1 MAKLFI
7 GSFNVGDQLDK
18 NYYRIDTLDENFR
31 DRHFGGLA
39 VNDYVLPMQKGMV
52 SKLFKFTGFET
63 INNGIVAKFDVIK
76 NYEKEISFSK
86 LCLCK
91 YFEPDL
97 VLMNKATKATKG
109 VGFHELKMSAD
120 TPAYDKID
128 FFKDVRRYFI
138 CLEEKLS
145 DTAYFKQSDICVVI
159 SDEEKGNIVDIVE
172 FNGYEFN
179 RQETFW
185 DLFNEKVEQSKKQY
199 SLGELLTYADAKN
212 DDAPSKK
219 KYLKS
224 VLKALSEESIFSV
237 DKIVALYDNVIVGR
251 KRTVASKKKSGN
263 SNNVIGSS
271 DDGDDS
277 VILDEDVEN
286 LSVYE
291 QYASLMDFNPN
302 IILYGPPGTGK
313 TYGAMK
319 IIDAFEKL
327 SGSKSSFQDVINEE
341 RAKFITFHQAFSYE
355 EFVEGIRP
363 RIDEAG
369 NISYPVEPG
378 VLKEIADVCRIQN
391 KKKDINN
398 DALSNTT
405 QNSRV
410 WKVSLGRRNSDVHIF
425 KALRDKSEIAIG
437 YGPDEDIADWDDS
450 QIDASDHTGLLKVL
464 HSKVEI
470 GDIIFIF
477 DSIRTI
483 RLIGVVTSD
492 YFYTEEGN
500 FGYRHRRKVQ
510 WLMNCEENPINILS
524 LNQGKQLTLSSIYE
538 LKIPVS
544 DAVAL
549 IDTEE
554 NKDASMKPYY
564 LIIDEINRGNIAKI
578 FGELITLIEKDKRE
592 ILSCTLPY
600 SRDRLTLP
608 KNLYIIGTMNTSD
621 RSIALLD
628 TALRRRFAFIE
639 LNPDVSLIEKQHP
652 TLGGHVSTSL
662 LLQELNN
669 RITIKI
675 DRDHRIGHSYFLGE
689 DLVSKYD
696 LFNLW
701 YYKVLPLLMEYF
713 YNDIKQV
720 STVVGSIFF
729 DDKTGEVVQ
738 LSLIPDRSGISD
750 FEQALIAIYERGE

>member
-109 VGFHELKMSAD
+109 VGFHELKMSD
-120 TPAYDKID
+120 NSPPYDKID

-145 DTAYFKQSDICVVI
+145 DTDYFKQADICVVI
-159 SDEEKGNIVDIVE
+159 SDEAKGNIVDIVE
-172 FNGYEFN
+172 FSGHQFN

-185 DLFNEKVEQSKKQY
+185 ELFNEKVQQSKEQY
-199 SLGELLTYADAKN
+199 SLGELLMYADAKN
-212 DDAPSKK
+212 DNAPSKK
-219 KYLKS
+219 KYLQS
-224 VLKALSEESIFSV
+224 VLKALSEESVFSV

-251 KRTVASKKKSGN
+251 KRTPAPKKS
-263 SNNVIGSS
+263 VI
-271 DDGDDS
+271 DPP
-277 VILDEDVEN
+277 IDEDDNDIIDATIEN
-286 LSVYE
+286 QSVYE

-313 TYGAMK
+313 TFGAMK
-319 IIDAFEKL
+319 IIEAFEKL
-327 SGSKSSFQDVINEE
+327 LGNPSSFQEVIDEE

-363 RIDEAG
+363 RIDESG

-378 VLKEIADVCRIQN
+378 VLKEIADSCRIQN
-391 KKKDINN
+391 KKKDIQN

-410 WKVSLGRRNSDVHIF
+410 WKVSLGRRNSDEHIF
-425 KALRDKSEIAIG
+425 KVLRDGNEIAIG
-437 YGPDEDIADWDDS
+437 YGPDEDITDWDDS
-450 QIDASDHTGLLKVL
+450 QIDGSDHSGLLKVL

-470 GDIIFIF
+470 GDIVLIF
-477 DSIRTI
+477 DSIHTI

-492 YFYTEEGN
+492 YFYTEKDS

-510 WLMNCEENPINILS
+510 WLMNCEDSPINILS

-538 LKIPVS
+538 LKVPVS

-554 NKDASMKPYY
+554 NKDAPMKPYY

-600 SRDRLTLP
+600 SRAQLTLP

-639 LNPDVSLIEKQHP
+639 VNPDVSLIEKQHP
-652 TLGGHVSTSL
+652 TLGGHVSPSL

-669 RITIKI
+669 QIAIKI

-689 DLVSKYD
+689 DLVTKND

-720 STVVGSIFF
+720 STIVGSIFF
-729 DDKTGEVVQ
+729 DEKTGEVVH
-738 LSLIPDRSGISD
+738 LNLRADENGISD

>member
-1 MAKLFI
+1 MNMAKLFI
-7 GSFNVGDQLDK
+7 GSFNLGDQLDK
-18 NYYRIDTLDENFR
+18 NYYRIDTLGGNFR
-31 DRHFGGLA
+31 DKHFGGLA
-39 VNDYVLPMQKGMV
+39 IGDFVLPMQRGMV

-63 INNGIVAKFDVIK
+63 INAGIEAKFDVVK

-86 LCLCK
+86 LCFCK

-97 VLMNKATKATKG
+97 VLMNKAVKATKG

-120 TPAYDKID
+120 TPAYDKVD

-145 DTAYFKQSDICVVI
+145 DTDYFKQSDICVVI
-159 SDEEKGNIVDIVE
+159 SDDEIRNIVDIVE
-172 FNGYEFN
+172 FNGHAFN
-179 RQETFW
+179 RQDTFW
-185 DLFNEKVEQSKKQY
+185 ELFTEKVQQSKKQY
-199 SLGELLTYADAKN
+199 TLRELLTYADAKN
-212 DDAPSKK
+212 DNAPSKK

-224 VLKALSEESIFSV
+224 LLKALSEEAVFSV

-251 KRTVASKKKSGN
+251 KRTAAPKKKTVTGPTS
-263 SNNVIGSS
+263 
-271 DDGDDS
+271 
-277 VILDEDVEN
+277 DEDDDMVDGTIEN
-286 LSVYE
+286 QTVYE

-319 IIDAFEKL
+319 MIDAFEKL
-327 SGSKSSFQDVINEE
+327 SGSTSSFHEVIDEE

-378 VLKEIADVCRIQN
+378 VLKEIADACRIQN
-391 KKKDINN
+391 KKKDIKN

-410 WKVSLGRRNSDVHIF
+410 WKVSLGRRNTDVHIF
-425 KALRDKSEIAIG
+425 KALRDGNEIAIG
-437 YGPDEDIADWDDS
+437 YGPDEDITDWDDNR
-450 QIDASDHTGLLKVL
+450 IDASDKTGLLKVL

-470 GDIIFIF
+470 GDIVFIF

-492 YFYTEEGN
+492 YLYTEKDA
-500 FGYRHRRKVQ
+500 FGYPHRRKVQ
-510 WLMNCEENPINILS
+510 WLMNCEENPIDILP

-554 NKDASMKPYY
+554 NLDTPMKPYY

-600 SRDRLTLP
+600 SRTQLTLP

-639 LNPDVSLIEKQHP
+639 INPEVSLVEKQHP
-652 TLGGHVSTSL
+652 TLGGHVTPSL
-662 LLQELNN
+662 LLQELNK
-669 RITIKI
+669 RITNKL

-689 DLVSKYD
+689 DLVTKDD

-713 YNDIKQV
+713 YNDMKQV
-720 STVVGSIFF
+720 SAVVGSIFF
-729 DDKTGEVVQ
+729 DDQTGEVVH
-738 LSLIPDRSGISD
+738 LSLKADKSGISE

>member
-1 MAKLFI
+1 MDNRLFI
-7 GSFNVGDQLDK
+7 GSFNLGDQLDK

-31 DRHFGGLA
+31 DKHFGGLA
-39 VNDYVLPMQKGMV
+39 AGDYVLPMQRGMV

-63 INNGIVAKFDVIK
+63 INNNIEAKFDVVK
-76 NYEKEISFSK
+76 NYEKEITFSK
-86 LCLCK
+86 LCFCK

-97 VLMNKATKATKG
+97 VLMNKAAKATKG
-109 VGFHELKMSAD
+109 VGFHKLKMAD
-120 TPAYDKID
+120 DSPPYDKID
-128 FFKDVRRYFI
+128 FFKDVRRYFV

-145 DTAYFKQSDICVVI
+145 DTTYFKQSDICVVI
-159 SDEEKGNIVDIVE
+159 SDYEKGNIVNIVE
-172 FNGYEFN
+172 FNGHEFN
-179 RQETFW
+179 RQDTFW
-185 DLFNEKVEQSKKQY
+185 NLFTEKVEQSKKQY
-199 SLGELLTYADAKN
+199 SLRELLVFADAKN
-212 DDAPSKK
+212 DNAPSKE

-224 VLKALSEESIFSV
+224 VLKALSEEAVFSV
-237 DKIVALYDNVIVGR
+237 DKVVALYDNVIVGR
-251 KRTVASKKKSGN
+251 KRTATPKKKT
-263 SNNVIGSS
+263 VTDI
-271 DDGDDS
+271 
-277 VILDEDVEN
+277 IIDEDDNDIIDETIGN
-286 LSVYE
+286 PTVYE
-291 QYASLMDFNPN
+291 QYANLMEFNPN

-313 TYGAMK
+313 TFGAMK

-327 SGSKSSFQDVINEE
+327 SGSTSSFQEVIDED

-369 NISYPVEPG
+369 NIAYPVEPG
-378 VLKEIADVCRIQN
+378 VLKEMADACRIQN
-391 KKKDINN
+391 KKKDIKN

-410 WKVSLGRRNSDVHIF
+410 WKVSLGRRNSDVQIF
-425 KALRDKSEIAIG
+425 KALRDNNEIAIG
-437 YGPDEDIADWDDS
+437 YGPDEDITDWDDS

-470 GDIIFIF
+470 GDIVFIF

-492 YFYTEEGN
+492 YLFTEKDS
-500 FGYRHRRKVQ
+500 FGYPHRRKVQ
-510 WLMNCEENPINILS
+510 WLMNCEEKPINILP

-554 NKDASMKPYY
+554 NKEAPMKPYY

-600 SRDRLTLP
+600 SRAQLTLP

-639 LNPDVSLIEKQHP
+639 INPDVSLIEKQHP
-652 TLGGHVSTSL
+652 TLGGHVSPSQ
-662 LLQELNN
+662 LLQEINN

-689 DLVSKYD
+689 DLVTKYD

-720 STVVGSIFF
+720 SAVVGSVFF
-729 DDKTGEVVQ
+729 DDQTGEVVQ
-738 LSLIPDRSGISD
+738 LSLRADESGISD